1 MIVSG
6 MLVACSNPE
15 DEVLR
20 TPTDNVETDGISD
33 VHEKPDLL
41 TEEIDVSMERA
52 IEIFNEQYSPDGITE
67 IELDNDRTSLYYTI
81 KGANSSNEFELE
93 IDARTEEVLKEEQ
106 EVLDQNDWNE
116 VQAEFLN
123 LDSVIQADEAMQV
136 VIDEQQGQIE
146 GWTLKKED
154 NVDIYEVE
162 LRLEDGS
169 DIEFKVDAQSGEI
182 LARDE

>member
-1 MIVSG
+1 MKP
-6 MLVACSNPE
+6 NQ
-15 DEVLR
+15 
-20 TPTDNVETDGISD
+20 VE
-33 VHEKPDLL
+33 
-41 TEEIDVSMERA
+41 A
-52 IEIFNEQYSPDGITE
+52 IGITNQRE
-67 IELDNDRTSLYYTI
+67 TAVVCDNETGVPVYHAIVWQSRQTSGICEELKAAGHNDLFREKT
-81 KGANSSNEFELE
+81 
-93 IDARTEEVLKEEQ
+93 
-106 EVLDQNDWNE
+106 
-116 VQAEFLN
+116 EFLN